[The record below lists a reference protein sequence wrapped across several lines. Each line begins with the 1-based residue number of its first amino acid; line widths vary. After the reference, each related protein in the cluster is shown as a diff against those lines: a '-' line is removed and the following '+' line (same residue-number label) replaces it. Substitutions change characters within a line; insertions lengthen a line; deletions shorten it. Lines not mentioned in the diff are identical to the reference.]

1 MNELRKL
8 RAAQRKALLVTL
20 AGVLVTACGILGLLY
35 SGGDGGARDYAAA
48 QDNYVEARRWYL
60 KAAEQGYTAAQF
72 NLGFLYAE
80 GYGGAQDYVEA
91 RKWYLKAAEQGHAA
105 AQNNLGLLYQDG
117 QGVAWDYVEARKWYL
132 KAAEQG
138 YAAAQNNLGDLYLT
152 GDEAQKWY
160 LKAAER
166 GHAAAQNN
174 LGALY
179 YNAAGGAEDY
189 TMAYVWHN
197 SAAAR
202 GHATASKNRDAVVAK
217 LDAASLAEAQELSK
231 EYLKRYVEPFQETGT
246 EE

>member
-1 MNELRKL
+1 MCSFYGTGGWFPLNELRKL
-8 RAAQRKALLVTL
+8 RATQRKALLVTL
-20 AGVLVTACGILGLLY
+20 AGVLVTGCGILGLRY
-35 SGGDGGARDYAAA
+35 SGGDGGARDYA
-48 QDNYVEARRWYL
+48 EAREWHL

-105 AQNNLGLLYQDG
+105 AQNNLGALYQNAD
-117 QGVAWDYVEARKWYL
+117 GVA
-132 KAAEQG
+132 Q
-138 YAAAQNNLGDLYLT
+138 
-152 GDEAQKWY
+152 
-160 LKAAER
+160 
-166 GHAAAQNN
+166 
-174 LGALY
+174 
-179 YNAAGGAEDY
+179 DY

-202 GHATASKNRDAVVAK
+202 AHATASKNRDAVVAK

-231 EYLKRYVEPFQETGT
+231 EYFKRYVEPFQETGT

>member
-8 RAAQRKALLVTL
+8 RAAQRKALHVTL

-35 SGGDGGARDYAAA
+35 SGGDGGARDYAEAREWHLKAAEQGYAAA

-60 KAAEQGYTAAQF
+60 KAAEQG
-72 NLGFLYAE
+72 
-80 GYGGAQDYVEA
+80 
-91 RKWYLKAAEQGHAA
+91 HAA
-105 AQNNLGLLYQDG
+105 AQNDLGLLYQDG

-132 KAAEQG
+132 KAAGQG
-138 YAAAQNNLGDLYLT
+138 YAAAQNNLG
-152 GDEAQKWY
+152 
-160 LKAAER
+160 
-166 GHAAAQNN
+166 
-174 LGALY
+174 ALY
-179 YNAAGGAEDY
+179 QNADGVAQDY

-202 GHATASKNRDAVVAK
+202 GHATASKNRAAVVAK

-231 EYLKRYVEPFQETGT
+231 EYFKRYVEPFQETGT